1 MASYKQPGAPGEGE
15 YKMARNVSGNRIK
28 HSLGERSFDV
38 LNVLF
43 FILLGLLM
51 VLPFW
56 NVIVISLTS
65 LGEYMS
71 SPFIILPKQPT
82 LQAYQYVFATPL
94 IPRAYLVTIVITLSA
109 TLISVLITSMLAY
122 GLLSKTLH
130 GHKFFMI
137 FLLITMFF
145 SGGMIPRYFVIKDTL
160 GMDNSLWALILPG
173 TVSVFN
179 FIIIRSFYRQLPSA
193 LEESARIDGANDLT
207 ILFRIIYPLSIPTLA
222 TIALFVAVGHWN
234 AWFNANLF
242 IRDAKN
248 YPLQLVIRNFIYK
261 SNKPAEMQTFEGLRD
276 ATGQLIPI
284 FSLNEEA
291 IKMACVTLSVLP
303 LLLFYP
309 FVQKYFEKGVTI
321 GAVKG

>member
-1 MASYKQPGAPGEGE
+1 MIGTAK
-15 YKMARNVSGNRIK
+15 NRIR
-28 HSLGERSFDV
+28 RSAGDRAFDW

-43 FILLGLLM
+43 FLLCALLM
-51 VLPFW
+51 ILPFW
-56 NVIVISLTS
+56 NVLVVSLTS
-65 LGEYMS
+65 LGEFMGS
-71 SPFIILPKQPT
+71 SFVLFPKAPT
-82 LQAYQYVFATPL
+82 LQAYQYVLSTPL
-94 IPRAYLVTIVITLSA
+94 IPRSYVVTIYITLMA
-109 TLISVLITSMLAY
+109 TAISVLITSTLAY
-122 GLLSKTLH
+122 GLLRPTLH

-160 GMDNSLWALILPG
+160 GLNNSLWALILPG
-173 TVSVFN
+173 SVSVFN
-179 FIIIRSFYRQLPSA
+179 FIIIRSFFRQLPPA

-222 TIALFVAVGHWN
+222 TIALFVGVSHWN

-242 IRDAKN
+242 LRDAEM

-261 SNKPAEMQTFEGLRD
+261 SNKPAEMQNFQGFRD
-276 ATGQLIPI
+276 ASGRLIP
-284 FSLNEEA
+284 LNEEA
-291 IKMACVTLSVLP
+291 VKMACVTLSILP

>member
-1 MASYKQPGAPGEGE
+1 MAD
-15 YKMARNVSGNRIK
+15 SGKNRIR
-28 HSLGERSFDV
+28 RSTGDQLFDAA
-38 LNVLF
+38 NIAF
-43 FILLGLLM
+43 FLLCALIM

-56 NVIVISLTS
+56 NVVVVSLTS
-65 LGEYMS
+65 LGEFMGS
-71 SPFIILPKQPT
+71 SFILFPKSPT
-82 LQAYQYVFATPL
+82 LQAYGYVLATPL
-94 IPRAYLVTIVITLSA
+94 IPRSYGVTAYITVTA
-109 TLISVLITSMLAY
+109 TVISVLITSTLAY
-122 GLLSKTLH
+122 GLLRPTLH
-130 GHKFFMI
+130 GHRFFMV
-137 FLLITMFF
+137 FLLVTMFF

-160 GMDNSLWALILPG
+160 GLNNSLWAIILPG

-179 FIIIRSFYRQLPSA
+179 FIIIRSFFRQLPAA

-242 IRDAKN
+242 LRDAEK
-248 YPLQLVIRNFIYK
+248 YPLQLVIRNFVYR
-261 SNKPAEMQTFEGLRD
+261 SNKPAEMQNYQGLRD
-276 ATGQLIPI
+276 SAGRIIP
-284 FSLNEEA
+284 LNEEA
-291 IKMACVTLSVLP
+291 VKMACVTLSVVP

>member
-1 MASYKQPGAPGEGE
+1 MSKTV
-15 YKMARNVSGNRIK
+15 RGNRIK
-28 HSLGERSFDV
+28 HSLGKRVFDSA
-38 LNVLF
+38 NVIF
-43 FILLGLLM
+43 FILCGLLM

-56 NVIVISLTS
+56 NVIVLSITS
-65 LGEYMS
+65 LGEFMG
-71 SPFIILPKQPT
+71 SPFILFPKEPT
-82 LQAYQYVFATPL
+82 MQAYQYVFATPL
-94 IPRAYLVTIVITLSA
+94 IPRAYLMTIIITISA
-109 TLISVLITSMLAY
+109 TIISVLVTSMLAY
-122 GLLSKTLH
+122 GLMRTSLH

-160 GMDNSLWALILPG
+160 GLDNSLWALILPG
-173 TVSVFN
+173 SVSVFN

-222 TIALFVAVGHWN
+222 TIALFVAVSHWN

-242 IRDAKN
+242 IRDAKL
-248 YPLQLVIRNFIYK
+248 YPLQLVIRNFIYR

-276 ATGQLIPI
+276 ATGRLI
-284 FSLNEEA
+284 SLTEEA
-291 IKMACVTLSVLP
+291 VKMATVVLSVLP
-303 LLLFYP
+303 LLAIYP
-309 FVQKYFEKGVTI
+309 FIQKYFEKGVTI